1 MQSGLTVCRLPVSV
15 GANVHQSCCA
25 WMTLLP
31 CVLPP
36 LALTISWLPPLHTS
50 MNTQEMDLMK
60 TSIKDWVPQS
70 FPFSAHCPVVNVYIG
85 SHLLQEETSLK
96 MAETDTDL

>member
-1 MQSGLTVCRLPVSV
+1 
-15 GANVHQSCCA
+15 
-25 WMTLLP
+25 MTSLP

-36 LALTISWLPPLHTS
+36 LALTIFWLPPLHTS

-60 TSIKDWVPQS
+60 TSINDWVPKVS
-70 FPFSAHCPVVNVYIG
+70 HSLHIAVDFYIG

-96 MAETDTDL
+96 VAETDTDL